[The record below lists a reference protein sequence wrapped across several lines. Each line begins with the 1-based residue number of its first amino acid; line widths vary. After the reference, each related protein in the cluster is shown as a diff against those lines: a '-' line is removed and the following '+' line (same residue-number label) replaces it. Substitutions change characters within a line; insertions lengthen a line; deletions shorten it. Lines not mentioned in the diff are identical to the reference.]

1 MNIVYSLCGNGNR
14 FKHGGF
20 DIIKYLIPY
29 NGAPMLYHSV
39 NTLGIQGN
47 LHFIVRDEHLLKY
60 DFLEKFLLDLGGKI
74 TVCYSETQGA
84 AESLLLCEKDIDDLS
99 KPLISVNSDQYMDW
113 NPKPFIEKLNKH
125 PKISFVVTFKNFDPK
140 CSYVRT
146 IGDNILEVREKKVI
160 GPEATVGIYHW
171 ATSKDFF
178 IDAKEMIKND
188 VRDNGEFYVAP
199 VYNFTIARNL
209 SVKIFN
215 IETDQFFP
223 VGTPED
229 LEKLIKQEN
238 FFD

>member
-14 FKHGGF
+14 FKNVGY

-47 LHFIVRDEHLLKY
+47 LHFIVRDEHLLQY
-60 DFLEKFLLDLGGKI
+60 NFLEKFLLDLGGKI
-74 TVCYSETQGA
+74 TVCYGETQGA

-125 PKISFVVTFKNFDPK
+125 PKISFVVTFKSNDSK

-209 SVKIFN
+209 SVKMFN

-229 LEKLIKQEN
+229 LEKLITQEN